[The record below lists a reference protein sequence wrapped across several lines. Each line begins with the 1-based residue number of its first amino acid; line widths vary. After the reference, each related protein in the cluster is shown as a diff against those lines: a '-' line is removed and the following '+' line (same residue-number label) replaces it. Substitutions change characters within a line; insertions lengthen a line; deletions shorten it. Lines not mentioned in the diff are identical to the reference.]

1 MSKLVRKNFL
11 AFIRP
16 IENSI
21 YSIYIHLLSNFYID
35 YEEVSAI
42 YMNISSA
49 TYEWIEHYK

>member
-16 IENSI
+16 IEKSI

>member
-16 IENSI
+16 TENSI